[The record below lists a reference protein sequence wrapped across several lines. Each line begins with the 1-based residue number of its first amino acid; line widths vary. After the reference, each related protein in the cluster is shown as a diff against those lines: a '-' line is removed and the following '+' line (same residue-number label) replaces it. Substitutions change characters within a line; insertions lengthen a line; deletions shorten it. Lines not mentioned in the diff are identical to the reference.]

1 MKNDKIEIKDVANIA
16 LILNL
21 NPTISEMQE
30 VVDNY
35 ENEANNDVT
44 ATWDLIVENLLYN
57 YTSPCK

>member
-1 MKNDKIEIKDVANIA
+1 MKNNKIEIKDVANIA
-16 LILNL
+16 LSLNL